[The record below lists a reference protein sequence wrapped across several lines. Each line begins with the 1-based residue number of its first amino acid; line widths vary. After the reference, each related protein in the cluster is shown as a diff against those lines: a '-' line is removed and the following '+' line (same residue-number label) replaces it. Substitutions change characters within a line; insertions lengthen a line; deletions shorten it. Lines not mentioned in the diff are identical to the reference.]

1 MIASFQEQ
9 ALLIL
14 VSLLLML
21 IFENENRRCCWI
33 DMAIMLV
40 VFFSGTYIMNDP
52 MPVALMPIGSSSAE
66 LGL

>member
-1 MIASFQEQ
+1 MIASFREQ

-14 VSLLLML
+14 ITLLLMMC
-21 IFENENRRCCWI
+21 INGGDRRCCWI

-52 MPVALMPIGSSSAE
+52 VPIDLMPNDSASGC
-66 LGL
+66 L